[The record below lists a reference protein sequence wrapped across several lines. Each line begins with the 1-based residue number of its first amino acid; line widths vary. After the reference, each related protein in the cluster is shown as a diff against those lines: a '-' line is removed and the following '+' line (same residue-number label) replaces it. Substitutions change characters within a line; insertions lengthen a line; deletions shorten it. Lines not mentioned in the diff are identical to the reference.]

1 MFSKVFSI
9 GMHGLYTHPV
19 EVECDLSNGL
29 PRFDLVGLP
38 GSAVSESKERVRS
51 AIKNNGFSFPIS
63 RITVNLAPAGFRK
76 EGPIYDL
83 PIMIAVLLASN
94 QLKNAETGD
103 CVFIG
108 ELSLDGE
115 LRKIAGVLPMTA
127 EAKKHGFKK
136 IFVPMENAHEAALGT
151 GMEVYPSS
159 DICEIVSHLKGEKPI
174 VPIIGNV
181 ENCIQSFADSIHYSN
196 GLLPD
201 FCDVHGQESAKRAL
215 EIAAAGGHNV
225 LLIGSPGSGK
235 SMLARRIPGILP
247 GMNEQEAL
255 STTSVYS
262 VAGKLSSEN
271 PLITQRP
278 FRSPHHT
285 ATPVALTGGGAKA
298 LPGEI
303 SLAHNG
309 VLFLD
314 ELPLFSRPALEVLR
328 EPLED
333 GVITISRNL
342 YTAVYPGRIM
352 LVCAM
357 NPCPCG
363 FAYDPDK
370 ECTCSET
377 EIKRYTSKLSGPLLD
392 RIDIHVRVDPV
403 NCEDLIRSKDNTGS
417 VDRFTA
423 DEKRD
428 EHPPQIKREHSFQIK
443 QRVLSAR
450 EIQQNRFRGTDTG
463 CNAYMTPIQVRR
475 YCTMTDSA
483 ENVMINAFKKLR
495 FSARSNDKILK
506 IARTIADLDKSEKI
520 DVKHISEALQ
530 YRTLD
535 RI

>member
-83 PIMIAVLLASN
+83 PIMISVLLASK
-94 QLKNAETGD
+94 QLKAETDD
-103 CVFIG
+103 CIFIG

-136 IFVPMENAHEAALGT
+136 IFVPMENAHEAALVT

-159 DICEIVSHLKGEKPI
+159 DICEIVSHLKKEKLI
-174 VPIIGNV
+174 VPIIGCV
-181 ENCIQSFADSIHYSN
+181 ENCMQSLTDNSDYSD
-196 GLLPD
+196 GHLPD
-201 FCDVHGQESAKRAL
+201 FYDVHGQESAKRAL

-247 GMNEQEAL
+247 KMNEQEAL

-278 FRSPHHT
+278 FRAPHHT

-342 YTAVYPGRIM
+342 YTAVYPGKIM

-370 ECTCSET
+370 ECTCSEN

-403 NCEDLIRSKDNTGS
+403 NCEELIKSKINTGS
-417 VDRFTA
+417 AA
-423 DEKRD
+423 DFIAE
-428 EHPPQIKREHSFQIK
+428 KREHSLQMKREHSSQIK
-443 QRVLSAR
+443 HRVLRAR

-463 CNAYMTPIQVRR
+463 CNAYMTPIQVRT

-483 ENVMINAFKKLR
+483 ENMMINAFKKLR

>member
-83 PIMIAVLLASN
+83 PIMISVLLASK
-94 QLKNAETGD
+94 QLKAETDD
-103 CVFIG
+103 CIFIG

-127 EAKKHGFKK
+127 EAKKYGFKK
-136 IFVPMENAHEAALGT
+136 IFVPIENAHEAALVT

-159 DICEIVSHLKGEKPI
+159 DICEIVSHLKKEKLI
-174 VPIIGNV
+174 VPIIGCV
-181 ENCIQSFADSIHYSN
+181 ENCMQSLTDNSDYSD
-196 GLLPD
+196 GHLPD
-201 FCDVHGQESAKRAL
+201 FYDVHGQESAKRAL

-247 GMNEQEAL
+247 KMNEQEAL

-278 FRSPHHT
+278 FRAPHHT

-342 YTAVYPGRIM
+342 YTAVYPGKIM

-370 ECTCSET
+370 ECTCSES

-403 NCEDLIRSKDNTGS
+403 NCEELIKSKINTGS
-417 VDRFTA
+417 AAGFITE
-423 DEKRD
+423 EKR
-428 EHPPQIKREHSFQIK
+428 EHPLQMKREHSSQIK
-443 QRVLSAR
+443 QRVLRAR

-463 CNAYMTPIQVRR
+463 CNAYMTPIQVRT
-475 YCTMTDSA
+475 YCTMTDTA
-483 ENVMINAFKKLR
+483 ENMMINAFKKLR
-495 FSARSNDKILK
+495 FSARPNDKILK
-506 IARTIADLDKSEKI
+506 IARTIADLDKSKKI